1 MKKLF
6 CLCTWAIVA
15 MSLVSCSAN
24 FEQLLEEGKYKE
36 AEKCIMRMKGLKK
49 YTSAEVLIN
58 EYIELEN
65 YDRPV

>member
-1 MKKLF
+1 
-6 CLCTWAIVA
+6 

-36 AEKCIMRMKGLKK
+36 AEKCIMSMKGLKK
-49 YTSAEVLIN
+49 YNSAEVLIN